1 MTEVVA
7 ADIGGTHARFALTEV
22 AEGRVLSLGEAC
34 TLRTSDHASLQ
45 TAWEEFSRQRGRALP
60 DAVAIAVAAPID
72 GEMLKLTNN
81 PWVIRPALI
90 GQQLGVSRFTLVND
104 FGAVGHA
111 VAQLGGE
118 WFRHVCGPEAPLPS
132 EGVISIVGPGTG
144 LGVGQLL
151 RRDGRY
157 HVIETE
163 GGHVDF
169 APLDSIEDAIL
180 LHLRG
185 RYRRVSTERIASGPG
200 LANIYEALSILE
212 HRPIA
217 IGDDTALWTAA
228 LAGSD
233 SLAAAA
239 LDRFCLSLGAISGDI
254 ALAQGRG
261 RGGDRRR
268 DWASA
273 RRPPAEL
280 RLCQPLRRQGALRA
294 ADERDAGQAHH
305 SSAARPVRRRRRLR
319 PGACPLSAI
328 DHIMRIAPVIP
339 VLVIDDA
346 ATARPIAE
354 ALVAG
359 GLKVLEVT
367 LRTPAALAAIRE
379 MAKVPGA
386 VVGAGTVLN
395 ERDLAAALD
404 AGAEFIVSPGL
415 TGRLGQAAAKAGVP
429 FLPGIAS
436 AGDIMHGLDLGLDRF
451 KFFPAEAAGGLTAL
465 RALAAPF
472 GEVRFCPTGGITA
485 ATAPDWLA
493 EPSVQCVGGSWIV
506 AKGQTDLA
514 KIEQAARAAAAFA
527 RFP

>member
-254 ALAQGRG
+254 ALAQG
-261 RGGDRRR
+261 
-268 DWASA
+268 
-273 RRPPAEL
+273 
-280 RLCQPLRRQGALRA
+280 A
-294 ADERDAGQAHH
+294 AG
-305 SSAARPVRRRRRLR
+305 V
-319 PGACPLSAI
+319 
-328 DHIMRIAPVIP
+328 VI
-339 VLVIDDA
+339 
-346 ATARPIAE
+346 
-354 ALVAG
+354 AG
-359 GLKVLEVT
+359 GIGH
-367 LRTPAALAAIRE
+367 RLA
-379 MAKVPGA
+379 
-386 VVGAGTVLN
+386 
-395 ERDLAAALD
+395 DH
-404 AGAEFIVSPGL
+404 
-415 TGRLGQAAAKAGVP
+415 
-429 FLPGIAS
+429 LPSSGFAS
-436 AGDIMHGLDLGLDRF
+436 RF
-451 KFFPAEAAGGLTAL
+451 
-465 RALAAPF
+465 
-472 GEVRFCPTGGITA
+472 
-485 ATAPDWLA
+485 
-493 EPSVQCVGGSWIV
+493 V
-506 AKGQTDLA
+506 AKGRFERRMSAMPVKLITHPQPGLYG
-514 KIEQAARAAAAFA
+514 AAAAFA
-527 RFP
+527 QEHVR